1 MTIKLKPLRDR
12 IIVKRIE
19 AESKTAGGII
29 IPDSAKEKPAE
40 GIVVAVG
47 AGAMVEGKLVPMT
60 LKVNDKILFAKW
72 GGTETKIE
80 GKDYIIMKEDDVLAV
95 YEN

>member
-1 MTIKLKPLRDR
+1 MTIKLKPLGSR
-12 IIVKRIE
+12 IIVERTE

-40 GIVVAVG
+40 GIVVAAG
-47 AGAMVEGKLVPMT
+47 NGAMVDGKLIQMD
-60 LKVNDKILFAKW
+60 LKVGDKILFAKW
-72 GGTETKIE
+72 GGTEVKLE

-95 YEN
+95 YN

>member
-1 MTIKLKPLRDR
+1 MNFKPLHDR
-12 IIVKRIE
+12 IAVLPVPGE
-19 AESKTAGGII
+19 EKTTGGII
-29 IPDSAKEKPAE
+29 IPESAKEKPAE